1 MAGTSC
7 MVRPVAAED
16 RNMLQKIKMDNMER
30 GRRVAGAVSQPAPL
44 NLRRSNFNF
53 DQQQ

>member
-1 MAGTSC
+1 
-7 MVRPVAAED
+7 MVRPVAAEV
-16 RNMLQKIKMDNMER
+16 RNMLHKIKMDNMER

-44 NLRRSNFNF
+44 SLRRINFNF